1 MFRLPSLVLPASPM
15 HPWLWVVYILFGLSL
30 VIFIFFWFWAFWHAV
45 RTPRANWGQR
55 LIWGILLLNPTATVW
70 YWCIW
75 KRWAFWSLFTP
86 LLGIFIAL
94 PLVIRSLMTKADA
107 TSFTNTLFALGSN
120 RLVILFVI
128 LMIYPIVLKLAIV
141 LHLTK
146 NTDVTAMDRNDWVL
160 TMAMPVMGYGS
171 ALSYSSKFMKSWAL
185 SSLLWL
191 IIALFAAQAMVM
203 NIAPVIIPA
212 GDEKREEFLLHK

>member
-1 MFRLPSLVLPASPM
+1 
-15 HPWLWVVYILFGLSL
+15 
-30 VIFIFFWFWAFWHAV
+30 
-45 RTPRANWGQR
+45 
-55 LIWGILLLNPTATVW
+55 
-70 YWCIW
+70 
-75 KRWAFWSLFTP
+75 
-86 LLGIFIAL
+86 
-94 PLVIRSLMTKADA
+94 MTKADA

-120 RLVILFVI
+120 RLVILFAI